1 MIRTIA
7 SAASPRPTA
16 RHVTAVRVTAA
27 RVTAPGRFL
36 LTLLLLTVLALAGTA
51 AVGQRAAAAERY
63 GDDIQVSSDGVAFE
77 PGRES
82 DEVAYVVRSLNG
94 KSARSYGRD
103 LTRGEQNQGWTAF
116 REAQQAYPDGYC
128 VVWVEVEDASN
139 WHETS
144 GNSVCTAT
152 VQPAEPTSTP
162 TPTPTPQPADEETPE
177 ATPTPA
183 ETESPAGEQAA
194 ATEPTPTPTPAPTT
208 TPSASPSATPSPSV
222 SATPSP
228 SPSTTSPGAAL
239 LRNIQE
245 QPPAQAQAHAAQ
257 DEDLI
262 SPLGWVAV
270 LGGGGLLTVGGALL
284 LLRRLT

>member
-7 SAASPRPTA
+7 SAAATRPMA
-16 RHVTAVRVTAA
+16 RHA
-27 RVTAPGRFL
+27 TAPRRLL
-36 LTLLLLTVLALAGTA
+36 LTLLLSVLALAGTTA
-51 AVGQRAAAAERY
+51 AGQRASAAEPY
-63 GDDIQVSSDGVAFE
+63 GDDIRVSSDGVSFE

-116 REAQQAYPDGYC
+116 REAVQAYPDGYC
-128 VVWVEVEDASN
+128 VVWVEVEDASS

-144 GNSVCTAT
+144 GDSVCTAT
-152 VQPAEPTSTP
+152 VRPAEPTSTP
-162 TPTPTPQPADEETPE
+162 APASTPRPADEETPE

-183 ETESPAGEQAA
+183 ETEAPAAEQAA
-194 ATEPTPTPTPAPTT
+194 VTEPTPTPTPTP
-208 TPSASPSATPSPSV
+208 TPSASPSPTPTPSV
-222 SATPSP
+222 TATPSP
-228 SPSTTSPGAAL
+228 SPSTTSPGAGL

-245 QPPAQAQAHAAQ
+245 QPPTQAQAHVAQ
-257 DEDLI
+257 EEDLL

>member
-7 SAASPRPTA
+7 SAAATRPTA
-16 RHVTAVRVTAA
+16 RHA
-27 RVTAPGRFL
+27 TAPRRLL

-63 GDDIQVSSDGVAFE
+63 GDDIRVSSDGVSFE

-116 REAQQAYPDGYC
+116 REAVQAYPDGYC
-128 VVWVEVEDASN
+128 VVWVEVEDASS

-152 VQPAEPTSTP
+152 VRPAEPTSTP
-162 TPTPTPQPADEETPE
+162 TPTSTPRPADEESPE

-183 ETESPAGEQAA
+183 ETESPAAEQAA
-194 ATEPTPTPTPAPTT
+194 TDPTSTPTPTPTP
-208 TPSASPSATPSPSV
+208 TPSASPSPTPTPSV

-228 SPSTTSPGAAL
+228 SPSTTSPGAGL

-245 QPPAQAQAHAAQ
+245 QSPTQVQAQVAQ
-257 DEDLI
+257 EEDLL

>member
-1 MIRTIA
+1 
-7 SAASPRPTA
+7 
-16 RHVTAVRVTAA
+16 V
-27 RVTAPGRFL
+27 

-51 AVGQRAAAAERY
+51 TVGQRAAAAERY

-82 DEVAYVVRSLNG
+82 DEVAYVVRALNG

-116 REAQQAYPDGYC
+116 REARQAYPDGYC
-128 VVWVEVEDASN
+128 VVWVEVEDASS

-162 TPTPTPQPADEETPE
+162 TPTSTPRPADEQT
-177 ATPTPA
+177 A
-183 ETESPAGEQAA
+183 
-194 ATEPTPTPTPAPTT
+194 EPTPTPAVTESPVVEQAPPAPTQAPT
-208 TPSASPSATPSPSV
+208 ATPTPTPSATPSPTPSPSV

-228 SPSTTSPGAAL
+228 SPSRTSPGAAL

-245 QPPAQAQAHAAQ
+245 QSPAQAQAHVAQ